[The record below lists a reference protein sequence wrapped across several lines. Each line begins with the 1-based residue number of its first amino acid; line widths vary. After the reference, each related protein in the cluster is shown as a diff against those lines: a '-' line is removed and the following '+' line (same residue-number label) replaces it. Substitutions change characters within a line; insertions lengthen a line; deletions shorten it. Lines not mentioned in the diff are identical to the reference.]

1 MWIKNCLFIR
11 EKFEERL
18 SDKPL
23 WEKECLTVDEA
34 AEYSGIGRTKIRQ
47 LIRKKKCPFITQMG
61 TQYFIIRKKSDSY
74 IEKQISI

>member
-1 MWIKNCLFIR
+1 MDKELLVYKR
-11 EKFEERL
+11 KLEERL

-61 TQYFIIRKKSDSY
+61 TQYFIIRKKFDSY